1 MSKQITI
8 PTGRGNPVFVV
19 LNGVRY
25 TYTAGDTVTVPDD
38 VAALFENNEGENVIY
53 GRRAAHPLAAPVRK
67 GSDEGVPVATDDD
80 GNLYVPAEEI
90 AGAALEAIYVEGHK
104 LVIPEPEG

>member
-1 MSKQITI
+1 MSKEITI

-25 TYTAGDTVTVPDD
+25 TYTAGETVTVPDE
-38 VAALFENNEGENVIY
+38 VAALFENTEGENVIY
-53 GRRAAHPLAAPVRK
+53 GRRATHPLEAPVRK
-67 GSDEGVPVATDDD
+67 GSDEGVPVAADDD
-80 GNLYVPAEEI
+80 GNLYVPAEGI

-104 LVIPEPEG
+104 LVIPDPEG